1 MPNPYE
7 RRFTQEEFIDKLFE
21 HLRDLPPGHMQAP
34 AKIRANVEWK
44 AGYYASALAALDEA
58 AARVR
63 NIAASHPDPQMRTE
77 AETAVQEIN
86 TAIDAYGAASMSG
99 NSTWTGGG
107 GGG

>member
-44 AGYYASALAALDEA
+44 AGYYASALAALAPITA
-58 AARVR
+58 ADH
-63 NIAASHPDPQMRTE
+63 ASRRRRDQP
-77 AETAVQEIN
+77 
-86 TAIDAYGAASMSG
+86 AS
-99 NSTWTGGG
+99 TRRW
-107 GGG
+107 